1 MVQNI
6 CQDVDSCTVLSK
18 SKLCYSSDMRGY
30 GGLHLPDNQ
39 TCLL

>member
-1 MVQNI
+1 
-6 CQDVDSCTVLSK
+6 
-18 SKLCYSSDMRGY
+18 MRGY